1 MMSSCRTMGLSM
13 NLGLTPGGASLRPS
27 NGIVLDGGD
36 YAFAD
41 GVAAVLGTHTTGTVA
56 WWCDVDASNQG
67 VVMAISSGDAFG
79 ALSVLAIQFFENKLN
94 IALAV
99 DGTLKWQWVSTS
111 TITGDSRHHFAIAHN
126 GTEAAIF
133 MDGVALPGSFTDD
146 TDKTKW
152 WKAICADATSNAD
165 RIVLGA
171 HYISGT
177 FQLFYTNMITQ
188 VVFTSNTWDAADA
201 LAASR
206 DPNVDDADLLYYQMQ
221 PGTGTV
227 LNDNAGNLALDFGLT
242 TAAPQW
248 TVSDFKLP
256 PTRF

>member
-1 MMSSCRTMGLSM
+1 MMRIGV
-13 NLGLTPGGASLRPS
+13 
-27 NGIVLDGGD
+27 NGIGIQRGAGLGGNAMRPFYGLDFDGGD
-36 YAFAD
+36 YVFAD
-41 GVAAVLGTHTTGTVA
+41 GVAAILGTHPTGTVA

-67 VVMAISSGDAFG
+67 VVMSISSGDAVP
-79 ALSVLAIQFFENKLN
+79 ALTVFVVQFFENKLN
-94 IALAV
+94 IALVV

-126 GTEAAIF
+126 GTEISIF

-146 TDKTKW
+146 TDKTLW
-152 WKAICADATSNAD
+152 WKTICADATSDAD
-165 RIVLGA
+165 RMVLGA
-171 HYISGT
+171 HYFSST
-177 FQLFYTNMITQ
+177 FQLFYTNMVTQ
-188 VVFTSNTWDAADA
+188 VVFTSNVWDAADA